1 MKLALKDAEYSINLF
16 KRFMINANYKLK
28 VLNKLDKPDD
38 FLKFTI
44 EQQMNL
50 RKKIYKNMDLYLES
64 FLKDGKLNKEES
76 EIVESWKNYI
86 LDRFI
91 VYKHLS
97 DYTVFI
103 NTNDNKVYGVVG
115 LLQDWRE
122 LAPDFALPLMINT
135 MIFPF
140 KDKIIYDGIFSS
152 FSIQFGSGIR
162 KEFEQ
167 TYQKAKSSNEI
178 ITFLP
183 FEDKKTNEEKDAD
196 NLRFYLKTKKNFQEY
211 IEEVYE
217 LKNKNDSLN
226 IIFNQEF
233 GKLHSKDIKKELKKL
248 GIKGHF
254 AIIRDIVVASGKDEK
269 SLDKNLNEIVPKNL
283 HEIVYKFNI

>member
-1 MKLALKDAEYSINLF
+1 MKLALKDAEYAINLF

-38 FLKFTI
+38 FLKFTL
-44 EQQMNL
+44 EQQMDL
-50 RKKIYKNMDLYLES
+50 RKKIYKNMDFYLEF
-64 FLKDGKLNKEES
+64 FLVNGKLNKEES

-86 LDRFI
+86 MARFI

-122 LAPDFALPLMINT
+122 LVPDFALPTMINT

-162 KEFEQ
+162 KGFEQ
-167 TYQKAKSSNEI
+167 TYQKAKGSNEI

-183 FEDKKTNEEKDAD
+183 FESKKTNEEIDAD

-217 LKNKNDSLN
+217 LKNKSDSLN
-226 IIFNQEF
+226 IIFNQEV
-233 GKLHSKDIKKELKKL
+233 GKLHSKEIKKELKKL
-248 GIKGHF
+248 GIKGYF
-254 AIIRDIVVASGKDEK
+254 AILRDIVVASGKNEK
-269 SLDKNLNEIVPKNL
+269 SLEKNLNEMVPKNL
-283 HEIVYKFNI
+283 HEIIYKFNL